1 MNPPPDK
8 GAKFRKCDFQ
18 IHTPRDLEW
27 SGPATLSGQANRD
40 AFGAAIVADCRRKGI
55 NALAITDHH
64 DLCVWRHVHSA
75 ALAETRPDGS
85 PLATADRLAVFPGV
99 ELTLSTPSCQVLLL
113 FDPNLT
119 DEQLA
124 HIWGA
129 LGVVP
134 SGPVADKTTQTHPLH
149 VALTIEAIAD
159 ALGVICTNPEETNP
173 NKRRFLK
180 DRFILLPNVKKGGH
194 KSAIR
199 DGFHTH
205 FAAMPCFGGYIEG
218 VLYSDLDQSNRDK
231 IEGKISQWGRRNLG
245 VFQTSDCREVVAK
258 QVDGTT
264 IHDFTSL
271 GKWPTWVKWAEPSA
285 EALRQACLAKK
296 SRISQTE
303 PVYPLFQIIG
313 VTVSDSSFLG
323 AVELGL
329 NPQFNAFIGGRG
341 TGKSSLLEY
350 IRWTLCDDPL
360 EVSELTH
367 ELPNFQRRRKSLI
380 DGTLRPKNGM
390 VSVYYK
396 RNEVIYRID
405 RTVTDKGDAV
415 TVVDPAGVSKTMQP
429 EQVRREFPI
438 VSYAQK
444 QLSSVGTLPDEINRL
459 VTDPV
464 KGPLAEMQDRIDKTI
479 LPKVKDQ
486 RARQSKVALLESQ
499 LAELAIAMKSK
510 KEQVSALQTQLQA
523 LTPEQQ
529 QVIAAHEQL
538 SQQYQ
543 VLLRALELPP
553 KAATIIEQARTQ
565 INALGGIVVSDGL
578 PDSAKVKAVAT
589 AANEYLV
596 NAKQQLAALAQA
608 ATGSNWLNTDQTA
621 ALSALQLAQEKHQS
635 EYDKCVTESA
645 KNSKQLE
652 EIQNLNKQV
661 AESEKQQSKLESEW
675 QTVKALMNE
684 TGEGPWK
691 EFLKAIEERVE
702 LLRKQCK
709 LISEQAENEFKAEA
723 LFCADRGPVVAA
735 IESIIQGKYVKGSE
749 EKVSRLADAVCQS
762 PHPIEKWVEVLAE
775 LSNLLATKG
784 STAIPPAPLLTGAGF
799 SPANLDQIRNGLTPE
814 ILERVRYMNLNDQI
828 KFTFKMG
835 QKADGSANYIP
846 FDAASPGQ
854 QATCLLR
861 TLLNQSGAPLLIDQP
876 EEDLDN
882 EQIQVLSER
891 IGETKHNRQLLF
903 VSHNAN
909 IVVNGDAELVACFD
923 NLDSGDI
930 ARGKID
936 PVGSIDCE
944 PVRSAITLVME
955 GGRQAFELRKSKYG
969 F

>member
-18 IHTPRDLEW
+18 VHTPRDLQW
-27 SGPATLSGQANRD
+27 SGPANLSGQANRD
-40 AFGAAIVADCRRKGI
+40 AFGAALVADCRRKGI

-64 DLCVWRHVHSA
+64 DLCVWRHVHNA
-75 ALAETRPDGS
+75 AIAENYADGS
-85 PLATADRLAVFPGV
+85 PVTPADRLAVFPGI
-99 ELTLSTPSCQVLLL
+99 ELTLSTPSCQVLLI
-113 FDPNLT
+113 FDPNLS
-119 DEQLA
+119 DDQLT

-134 SGPVADKTTQTHPLH
+134 TGTAADKTTQTQPLH
-149 VALTIEAIAD
+149 VDLTIEAIAS
-159 ALGVICTNPEETNP
+159 ALGGIRTNPEETNP
-173 NKRRFLK
+173 HKFQFLK
-180 DRFILLPNVKKGGH
+180 NRFILLPNVKKGGH

-199 DGFHTH
+199 EGFHTH

-218 VLYSDLDQSNRDK
+218 DLYANLEQSNRDK
-231 IEGKISQWGRRNLG
+231 IEGRISQWGRRNLG
-245 VFQTSDCREVVAK
+245 VFQTSDCREVVEK
-258 QVDGTT
+258 QDGGIT
-264 IHDFTSL
+264 IHDFATL
-271 GKWPTWVKWAEPSA
+271 GKWPTWVKWTEPSA

-323 AVELGL
+323 AVNLGL

-415 TVVDPAGVSKTMQP
+415 TVIDPAGASKAMQP
-429 EQVRREFPI
+429 EQVRREFPV

-444 QLSSVGTLPDEINRL
+444 QLSSVGTLPEEINRL

-464 KGPLAEMQDRIDKTI
+464 KGPLAEIQDRIEKTI

-486 RARQSKVALLESQ
+486 RARQSKVALLEVQ
-499 LAELAIAMKSK
+499 LGELAIAIKSK
-510 KEQVSALQTQLQA
+510 KEQVAALQTQLQA

-529 QVIAAHEQL
+529 QVIAAHDQL

-553 KAATIIEQARTQ
+553 KAAAIIEQARTQ
-565 INALGGIVVSDGL
+565 INALGGIVVADGL
-578 PDSAKVKAVAT
+578 PDAAKVKAVAT
-589 AANEYLV
+589 AANEYMDSV
-596 NAKQQLAALAQA
+596 KKQLSVLAQI
-608 ATGSNWLNTDQTA
+608 ATGNEWLNLDQTA

-635 EYDKCVTESA
+635 EYDKCVTESS

-652 EIQNLNKQV
+652 EIQNLNKQI
-661 AESEKQQSKLESEW
+661 AESEKQQSKLESEC

-691 EFLKAIEERVE
+691 EFLKALDERVD
-702 LLRKQCK
+702 LLRKQCN

-735 IESIIQGKYVKGSE
+735 VESIIQGKYVKGSE
-749 EKVSRLADAVCQS
+749 EKVSRLADTVCES
-762 PHPIEKWVEVLAE
+762 PHPIEKWVEVIAE
-775 LSNLLATKG
+775 LSTLLATKG
-784 STAIPPAPLLTGAGF
+784 STAIPPVPLLTGSGF
-799 SPANLDQIRNGLTPE
+799 SSANFDQIRNGLTSE
-814 ILERVRYMNLNDQI
+814 ILERVRFMNLNDQI
-828 KFTFKMG
+828 RFTFKMG

-923 NLDSGDI
+923 NVDAGDI

-944 PVRSAITLVME
+944 PVRNSITTV
-955 GGRQAFELRKSKYG
+955 
-969 F
+969 